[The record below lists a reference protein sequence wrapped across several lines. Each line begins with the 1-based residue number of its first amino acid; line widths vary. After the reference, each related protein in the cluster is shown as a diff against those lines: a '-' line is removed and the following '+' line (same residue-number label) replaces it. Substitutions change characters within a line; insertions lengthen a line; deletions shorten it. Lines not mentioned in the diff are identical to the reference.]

1 MAPTTAS
8 VPSDAFE
15 RTDGSTVL
23 LFERPQT
30 SMRRLQMDDTK
41 LADTADEVPHSAP
54 APWTSR
60 PDIAAEVEELRQ
72 KYSGPDV
79 AVAEALCDA
88 HPAEDTAFVCVDDSF
103 APYRLTYGELSERS
117 RRLATYLSELGVGRA
132 SRVGVLM
139 EKTRQLP
146 IVLVALWRLGAV
158 EVPLFTAFA
167 GPAIAVRVNG
177 AEAALIVADADQ
189 QHKLDGIDIP
199 VLGTGAELDREID
212 AHDPL
217 DTVEAVGGD
226 GLFLQLYTSGTTGSP
241 KAVGVPGR
249 AIGAFIAYMRYG
261 LDVSDDDVF
270 WNAADP
276 GWAYGLYYGIVGPL
290 AIGRANI
297 LFAGRFSPEIT
308 SRLVKELGV
317 TNLAAAPTVY
327 RALKKDGVRADPA
340 LRVASSAGEPLTS
353 DVVEWAPDALG
364 VTVRDHWGQTEQGM
378 AICNPWDERLLTEVA
393 PNSMGQ
399 ALPGFTAGTVGT
411 SIALSV
417 PDSPLMWF
425 TGYVG
430 DPERTK
436 ERFTAAGD
444 WYFTGDVG
452 RTEGADFFFAS
463 RDDDV
468 ILAAGYR
475 IAPFDIESVLVTD
488 EAVVE
493 AAVVGRPDEI
503 RGEVI
508 EAFVVISQEVSKDEL
523 EDRLQQAVRG
533 TYGAHA
539 YPRRVHVVD
548 ELPKTPSGKVQRFV
562 LRDLEV

>member
-1 MAPTTAS
+1 
-8 VPSDAFE
+8 
-15 RTDGSTVL
+15 
-23 LFERPQT
+23 
-30 SMRRLQMDDTK
+30 MDDT
-41 LADTADEVPHSAP
+41 TAGNAEESRQTAT
-54 APWTSR
+54 APWQSH
-60 PDIAAEVEELRQ
+60 PEIAAEVENLKET
-72 KYSGPDV
+72 YSSAALSVADV
-79 AVAEALCDA
+79 LCDA
-88 HPAEDTAFVCVDDSF
+88 HPADDTAFICVDDRF
-103 APYRLTYGELSERS
+103 EPQRLTYGELSDRS
-117 RRLATYLSELGVGRA
+117 RRLARHLQELGVGRE

-139 EKTRQLP
+139 EKTVQLP
-146 IVLVALWRLGAV
+146 IVLVALWRLGAI

-177 AEAALIVADADQ
+177 AEASLIVADVDQ
-189 QHKLDGIDIP
+189 QVKLDGIDIP
-199 VLGTGAELDREID
+199 VLSTGDELDRAID
-212 AHDPL
+212 AHEPI
-217 DTVEAVGGD
+217 DTAEAVGGD
-226 GLFLQLYTSGTTGSP
+226 GLFLQLYTSGTSGSP

-261 LDVSDDDVF
+261 LDVTDKDVF

-290 AIGRANI
+290 AVGKPNI
-297 LFAGRFSPEIT
+297 LFAGRFSPEAT
-308 SRLVKELGV
+308 GRLFKELAV

-327 RALKKDGVRADPA
+327 RALKKDGVRANPS

-353 DVVEWAPDALG
+353 DVVDWAPDALG

-378 AICNPWDERLLTEVA
+378 AICNPWDERLISDAA

-399 ALPGFTAGTVGT
+399 ALPGFVAGTVGN

-417 PDSPLMWF
+417 TDSPLMWF

-430 DPERTK
+430 DPEKTK
-436 ERFTAAGD
+436 ERFTEDGD

-452 RTEGADFFFAS
+452 RCDGTNFFFAS

-475 IAPFDIESVLVTD
+475 ISPFDIESILVTD
-488 EAVVE
+488 DAIVE

-508 EAFVVISQEVSKDEL
+508 EAFVVVDREESAEEL
-523 EDRLQQAVRG
+523 VNRLQQAVRE

-562 LRDLEV
+562 LRDMEL